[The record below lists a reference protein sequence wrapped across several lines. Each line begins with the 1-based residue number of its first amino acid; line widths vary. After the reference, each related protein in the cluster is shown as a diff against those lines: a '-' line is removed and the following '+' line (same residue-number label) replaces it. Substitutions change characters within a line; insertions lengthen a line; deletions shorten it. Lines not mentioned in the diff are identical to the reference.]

1 MNDNN
6 DIAAACCCCC
16 FSSNDLRNEQ
26 LLHTMITVSSALE
39 SIVPPFERIINESQ
53 ICEIEDEE
61 ISVTDRALVNNDM
74 LLKALDEELV
84 EIRKLSIQFASH
96 VAKVE
101 KIRILIKNNHQDY

>member
-1 MNDNN
+1 VNRFV
-6 DIAAACCCCC
+6 AAAEAKLAAEEAVE
-16 FSSNDLRNEQ
+16 SSSFVVTTIGKTTSRKRSGTESR
-26 LLHTMITVSSALE
+26 VSGKRSK
-39 SIVPPFERIINESQ
+39 